1 MKASS
6 ESGECASLIS
16 TGSLSVF
23 EAVCGPG
30 MGLFVSFSGATLAG
44 SDHFTCNREEAAS
57 PGLALSQRDFPT
69 GERVFRRR
77 TEENVRVA
85 GACVALGRAISC
97 KRKPSILVSG
107 EQLGGRQE
115 LRAANVTAKRPYG
128 RWRRRRTRGH
138 QGKVARISEVT

>member
-6 ESGECASLIS
+6 ESA
-16 TGSLSVF
+16 LSRSSR
-23 EAVCGPG
+23 
-30 MGLFVSFSGATLAG
+30 LFVGQTWACPFPFPVRLRQDRVVSRATSKRLPRPGSG
-44 SDHFTCNREEAAS
+44 S
-57 PGLALSQRDFPT
+57 SQRDFPT
-69 GERVFRRR
+69 EDRVYRRR

-97 KRKPSILVSG
+97 SPKPSILVSG

-115 LRAANVTAKRPYG
+115 LRAANVTAKRPCG

-138 QGKVARISEVT
+138 QGKVARISAVT